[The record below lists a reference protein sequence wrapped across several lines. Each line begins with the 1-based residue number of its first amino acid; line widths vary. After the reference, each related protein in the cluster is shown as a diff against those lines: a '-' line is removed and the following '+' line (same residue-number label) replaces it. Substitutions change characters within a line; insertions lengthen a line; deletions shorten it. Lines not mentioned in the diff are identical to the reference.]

1 MTHVRPYGFLRP
13 AAQGSWSLRVFP
25 FDPEVH
31 RVVRTSEAPA
41 VVVPSA

>member
-13 AAQGSWSLRVFP
+13 SAQGSWNLHVFP

-41 VVVPSA
+41 VVVRGA